1 MLRIANLT
9 PKLHTIITPVAMKKK
24 RKKDRAIS
32 EHALHFTDIKIT
44 GDEIL
49 IGLQSKLARLLPQA
63 PCNKDTF

>member
-1 MLRIANLT
+1 
-9 PKLHTIITPVAMKKK
+9 MKKK